1 MTMSIKKSSGGKPA
15 PRWPLDPNALQKA
28 AVFLSTPFAMKQS
41 TTNQDIFPAAFRG
54 SKARY
59 ISISSQRRSLARTT
73 LAECKTN
80 ANSKSQSEIQHPS
93 LRMSTLIA
101 VHKELPAIVP
111 RGMPHRF
118 FRGKATVGRFVL
130 HWYTVFIPVTPSGL
144 HFLVCES
151 PSGGTMFTDYKRDRF
166 GQMAYPEK
174 HCIFRSVGDTV
185 VAVDGASCLGQPF
198 QVVVARLRSAPKNG
212 RPWKEVRM
220 CHFVWQG

>member
-1 MTMSIKKSSGGKPA
+1 VTIFFFTPNQSLAHSGSARPRKHSTDLQMTIKKSSGGKPA

-93 LRMSTLIA
+93 LRMNTLIA
-101 VHKELPAIVP
+101 VHKELPAIAP
-111 RGMPHRF
+111 RGVTHRF
-118 FRGKATVGRFVL
+118 FRGTICLSLVHSL
-130 HWYTVFIPVTPSGL
+130 HSRYIWRASLPSL
-144 HFLVCES
+144 
-151 PSGGTMFTDYKRDRF
+151 
-166 GQMAYPEK
+166 
-174 HCIFRSVGDTV
+174 
-185 VAVDGASCLGQPF
+185 
-198 QVVVARLRSAPKNG
+198 
-212 RPWKEVRM
+212 
-220 CHFVWQG
+220 